1 MRGLSAPKTAARSMI
16 SARRD
21 RCHGH
26 QLERVV
32 GVKGEAE
39 RYRGCCRVAARDNA
53 SARRI
58 AARNAGRE
66 FYTSVSRMR
75 DEARSNP
82 YQQIFDIAQEGIWTI
97 DADDRVRLANTR
109 MCDMLGYSI
118 DELIGRNVF
127 EFVDERDRE
136 AVRDAL
142 ARRRSGLT
150 DQYDLRLRRK
160 DGVVIWTTVSACPIM
175 EGDRYAGALCMTS
188 DITARKQAEEDLRA
202 SQERFTLLAKAT
214 KDVIY
219 EWDLATN
226 AIWYSEGMR
235 EVYGY
240 AQHGGTLD
248 WWLERIHPEDFDRI
262 RAVATEARAGNSSA
276 SEYRFRRADG
286 TYADVYGR
294 GFVFRD
300 AEGRA
305 IRMIGAMMDLTEQNA
320 TRAAMITSQR
330 RLQAL
335 FDNTLDAILLVNQ
348 RGYIIDANPSAEA
361 ILGFPIA
368 ELEQMHYMRLV
379 PPSLESEAQ
388 QLWQHLRETGR
399 QSTEFSLRRKD
410 GKTIDIEYR
419 AVADI
424 QPGVHL
430 AVVRDIT
437 DRKRSEIAFA
447 EHQRHL
453 EVLTRQVVQ
462 TQEDERAR
470 IAREL
475 HDEIGQVLTAV
486 NLGLD
491 AVQRIADCGPG
502 ALKQVDE
509 TRSAVALAV
518 QQIRDL
524 SLGLRPLILDDLG
537 LVPTLRWYLANQ
549 ARKTG
554 LKISFSGSLPDN
566 HLSPEIETACFRIVQ
581 EAVTNIIRHARAQN
595 VWVEFQEMP
604 GHRVCL
610 TVKDDGRGF
619 DPSLALARWAG
630 NSRLGLAGMQ
640 ERVRLLGGKID
651 IQSRDGQGTQIN
663 VSFQTDRVVATT
675 I

>member
-1 MRGLSAPKTAARSMI
+1 MR
-16 SARRD
+16 
-21 RCHGH
+21 H
-26 QLERVV
+26 
-32 GVKGEAE
+32 
-39 RYRGCCRVAARDNA
+39 DN
-53 SARRI
+53 
-58 AARNAGRE
+58 G
-66 FYTSVSRMR
+66 
-75 DEARSNP
+75 SNP
-82 YQQIFDIAQEGIWTI
+82 YQQIFEIAQEGIWTI
-97 DADDRVRLANTR
+97 GADDCVNLANQR
-109 MCDMLGYSI
+109 MCEMLGFSI

-127 EFVDERDRE
+127 EFIDERDRDT
-136 AVRDAL
+136 VRDAL
-142 ARRRSGLT
+142 TRRRSGLT
-150 DQYDLRLRRK
+150 EQYDLRLRRK
-160 DGVVIWTTVSACPIM
+160 DGVVIWTTVSACPIL

-188 DITARKQAEEDLRA
+188 DITARKQAEEDLRT
-202 SQERFTLLAKAT
+202 SQERFILLAKAT

-226 AIWYSEGMR
+226 EIWYSEGMC

-240 AQHGGTLD
+240 SQHGANLD
-248 WWLERIHPEDFDRI
+248 WWLERIHPEDFDRM
-262 RAVATEARAGNSSA
+262 RVVASDARAGNSGA

-294 GFVFRD
+294 GFVVRN

-305 IRMIGAMMDLTEQNA
+305 IRMIGAMMDLTEENA
-320 TRAAMITSQR
+320 ARAAMVTSQR

-335 FDNTLDAILLVNQ
+335 FDNALDAILLVNDN
-348 RGYIIDANPSAEA
+348 GYLIDANPSAEA
-361 ILGFPIA
+361 TLGFSID
-368 ELEQMHYMRLV
+368 ELKHMHFMKLV
-379 PPSLESEAQ
+379 PPTLESGAQ
-388 QLWQHLRETGR
+388 QLWRHLRETGR

-419 AVADI
+419 AVGDI

-430 AVVRDIT
+430 AVIRDIT
-437 DRKRSEIAFA
+437 DRKRAEIALA
-447 EHQRHL
+447 ENQRRL
-453 EVLTRQVVQ
+453 EVLARQVVQ

-502 ALKQVDE
+502 ASKQVDE

-549 ARKTG
+549 ARSTG
-554 LKISFSGSLPDN
+554 LTISFSGSLPTN
-566 HLSPEIETACFRIVQ
+566 HLAPEIETACFRIVQ
-581 EAVTNIIRHARAQN
+581 EAVTNIIRHAHAKN
-595 VWVEFQEMP
+595 VWVEFQQNASDQ
-604 GHRVCL
+604 VSL
-610 TVKDDGRGF
+610 SVKDDGNGF
-619 DPSLALARWAG
+619 DPSLALARWDN

-640 ERVRLLGGKID
+640 ERVRILGGKID
-651 IQSRDGQGTQIN
+651 IQSRGGQGTQI
-663 VSFQTDRVVATT
+663 VVFFQTDPVAATSV
-675 I
+675 